1 MWIASVNVNTHT
13 QDTIGSCL
21 WCSRLIEKV
30 PSVLA
35 RESLIRRVRRS
46 QRWPLPLVYVQVALV
61 VFIFISVFSANELS
75 FKCATMFFT
84 DCSCCFSCTLSAVK
98 RETQNRMSWQWGRK
112 EGGWLALL
120 QSQPKCSRSSALCF
134 NSVLFWLQLV
144 NIIYCSTAE
153 AKVLCLLYDF
163 SLGDFCCSSGRG
175 SVTKRREKA
184 NVVTKKKWKQNFDV
198 DAQPESKLEI
208 YKCAVAR
215 VSNTWLSPLSPP
227 LHSEP
232 LYFCTHNSS
241 LFTVNC
247 VQIYFPCTR
256 CVYLFH
262 FMRNFS
268 LCASGQKLCMSNES
282 ICSVPASHS
291 RYLSRDPVVSC
302 RVLLCC
308 CWQLQFNWVITPVP
322 GTARDKLTAR
332 CELPTHIPYG

>member
-1 MWIASVNVNTHT
+1 MFQFCFVLIAVGEHN
-13 QDTIGSCL
+13 
-21 WCSRLIEKV
+21 
-30 PSVLA
+30 
-35 RESLIRRVRRS
+35 
-46 QRWPLPLVYVQVALV
+46 
-61 VFIFISVFSANELS
+61 
-75 FKCATMFFT
+75 
-84 DCSCCFSCTLSAVK
+84 
-98 RETQNRMSWQWGRK
+98 
-112 EGGWLALL
+112 LL
-120 QSQPKCSRSSALCF
+120 QHSRGKSFVFTLW
-134 NSVLFWLQLV
+134 LFAGRLLLLEWAWLSDKTQR
-144 NIIYCSTAE
+144 E
-153 AKVLCLLYDF
+153 
-163 SLGDFCCSSGRG
+163 G
-175 SVTKRREKA
+175 KRSHE
-184 NVVTKKKWKQNFDV
+184 KKWKQNFDV

-227 LHSEP
+227 LHSEL

-322 GTARDKLTAR
+322 DTARDKLMAR
-332 CELPTHIPYG
+332 CEFPTHIPYG

>member
-1 MWIASVNVNTHT
+1 
-13 QDTIGSCL
+13 
-21 WCSRLIEKV
+21 
-30 PSVLA
+30 
-35 RESLIRRVRRS
+35 
-46 QRWPLPLVYVQVALV
+46 
-61 VFIFISVFSANELS
+61 
-75 FKCATMFFT
+75 MFFT

-98 RETQNRMSWQWGRK
+98 RETQNRMSWQCGRK

-184 NVVTKKKWKQNFDV
+184 NVVTKKNENKTLTLTHSPKVNWKYTNVRLHVWAIPDSV
-198 DAQPESKLEI
+198 
-208 YKCAVAR
+208 R
-215 VSNTWLSPLSPP
+215 SPLPP
-227 LHSEP
+227 LCYSPFPEQ

-291 RYLSRDPVVSC
+291 RYLSRDPVLSC

-308 CWQLQFNWVITPVP
+308 CWQLQFNWVITSVP
-322 GTARDKLTAR
+322 GTARDKLMAR